1 MRTPQPAKSKKK
13 LLKSSKEFEK
23 KDGFT
28 TLRAVESAVL
38 SLDGSKNGLDRNP
51 YSRQLKN
58 NRNFKFVVF

>member
-13 LLKSSKEFEK
+13 LLKCSKEFEK
-23 KDGFT
+23 KDGF

-38 SLDGSKNGLDRNP
+38 SLDGSENGLDRNL
-51 YSRQLKN
+51 YSWKMKN